1 MPKDDYLI
9 VLDFLPYGKPG
20 DRRAEPIAQG
30 IGDQYFN
37 LLEVVIKEG
46 IHLKP
51 KDRVY
56 IGPEKREEVK
66 YVKGR
71 IKYQDLTTLAKENL
85 KEVLK
90 EIVEKEEKRFVDFF
104 NRAGPITTRLHS
116 LELLPGIGKKHM
128 WEIIQQRKKKLFESF
143 EELQKRIPM
152 LPNPKRIIVERILE
166 ELQEK
171 DRHRLFVAR

>member
-20 DRRAEPIAQG
+20 DRKAEPIAQG
-30 IGDQYFN
+30 IGDKYFN
-37 LLEVVIKEG
+37 LLEVVVKEG
-46 IHLKP
+46 LQLKP

-66 YVKGR
+66 YIKGR
-71 IKYQDLTTLAKENL
+71 IRYEDLTTLAKENL
-85 KEVLK
+85 KEVLN
-90 EIVEKEEKRFVDFF
+90 EIVERDEKRFVDFF
-104 NRAGPITTRLHS
+104 NKAGPITTRLHS

-128 WEIIQQRKKKLFESF
+128 WEIIQERKKKLFESF

-166 ELQEK
+166 ELQNK

>member
-20 DRRAEPIAQG
+20 DRKAEPIVQG
-30 IGDQYFN
+30 IGDKYFN

-46 IHLKP
+46 IQLKP
-51 KDRVY
+51 KDRIY

-66 YVKGR
+66 YIKGR
-71 IKYQDLTTLAKENL
+71 IRYEDLTTLAKENL
-85 KEVLK
+85 KEVLN
-90 EIVEKEEKRFVDFF
+90 EVVERDEKRFVEFF
-104 NRAGPITTRLHS
+104 NKAGPITTRLHS

-128 WEIIQQRKKKLFESF
+128 WEIIQERKKKLFDSF

-152 LPNPKRIIVERILE
+152 LPNPKRIVVERILE
-166 ELQEK
+166 ELQDK

>member
-20 DRRAEPIAQG
+20 DRKAEPIAQG
-30 IGDQYFN
+30 IGDKYFN
-37 LLEVVIKEG
+37 LLEVVIKEEVQ
-46 IHLKP
+46 LKP
-51 KDRVY
+51 KDRIY
-56 IGPEKREEVK
+56 IGPEKRKEVK
-66 YVKGR
+66 YIKGR
-71 IKYQDLTTLAKENL
+71 IRYEDLTTLAKENL
-85 KEVLK
+85 KEVLN
-90 EIVEKEEKRFVDFF
+90 EIVERDEKRFVDFF

-166 ELQEK
+166 ELQNK

>member
-20 DRRAEPIAQG
+20 DRKAEPIAQG
-30 IGDQYFN
+30 IGDKYFN
-37 LLEVVIKEG
+37 LLEVVIKEE
-46 IHLKP
+46 IQLKP
-51 KDRVY
+51 KERIY

-66 YVKGR
+66 YIKGR
-71 IKYQDLTTLAKENL
+71 IRYEDLTTLAKENL
-85 KEVLK
+85 KEVLN
-90 EIVEKEEKRFVDFF
+90 EIVEKDEKRFVDFF

-128 WEIIQQRKKKLFESF
+128 WEIIRQRKKKLFESF

-166 ELQEK
+166 ELQDK

>member
-30 IGDQYFN
+30 IGEQYFN

>member
-20 DRRAEPIAQG
+20 DRKAEPIAQG
-30 IGDQYFN
+30 IGDKYFN
-37 LLEVVIKEG
+37 LLEVVIKEEVQ
-46 IHLKP
+46 LKP
-51 KDRVY
+51 KDRIY

-66 YVKGR
+66 YIKGR
-71 IKYQDLTTLAKENL
+71 IRYEDLTTLAKENL
-85 KEVLK
+85 KEVLN
-90 EIVEKEEKRFVDFF
+90 EIVERDEKRFVDFF

-166 ELQEK
+166 ELQDK